1 MIGQTIS
8 HYKILEKLGGG
19 GMGVVYEAEDLN
31 LGRHVAL
38 KVLPEQL
45 AGDAQALE
53 RFQREAR
60 TASSLNHPNICTI
73 HEIGEH
79 EGKPFLVMELLEG
92 QTLKHRIN
100 SKPLPMDL
108 LMDLGIEI
116 ADALDAA
123 HGRGIVHRD
132 IKPANIFVTR
142 RDHAKVL
149 DFGLAKF
156 AVVQHGNAAP
166 ANLSVMPT
174 TAPEEMVTSPGTA
187 VGTVAYMSPEQVAG
201 KELDPRTDIF
211 SFGAVLYE
219 MSTGVLPFRGDTSG
233 LIFEAILN
241 REPPEP
247 VRFNPDVPKQL
258 ETIISKA
265 LEKDRNLRYQSASDL
280 RADLQ
285 RLKRD
290 TSSGRVASGAL
301 KSAAPPAAPS
311 EAAASSAIS
320 QTGAGRGESSVS
332 AGAADVA
339 GRSPTSGGSAAVPA
353 AAPSQGGLRAGAR
366 RYWIVAGAVVVVAA
380 LILWKG
386 GTIFHMGTAH
396 AAPKTIAIVEV
407 ENLTQDP
414 SLDWMN
420 SGVIEL
426 LTSDLAQTRQLEVIS
441 SERIR
446 GLIRARVKGDA
457 HLPADQ
463 ARDVAQDAQADW
475 FVSGALL
482 KVGNGL
488 RLDLRV
494 QDTSSGQVLFSDKFE
509 GENAQAVFAMA
520 DKATSGILGQLV
532 PGASAVESSAAVL
545 TSNVEALHAYEQG
558 RDYMS
563 RLLVDDAVKAYTRAT
578 QLDPQ
583 FAMAH
588 YDLSIAEALDGDSES
603 AEREADHALQLGDRL
618 PRQQKVLLQSRQE
631 AFHGHFDKGL
641 EILQA
646 AARDYPND
654 LDIQYNDG
662 FLLFTQW
669 EFEQSLP
676 VMEGVVKLDDRNAGA
691 YNTLTYLYAWTGDV
705 EKALAAN
712 AKYAALLPA
721 NDPNPFDSRGDV
733 YAINGRFDEA
743 LPIYRKNA
751 ELNPTFG
758 SQLKLPLS
766 YLSEGKYSLAAVS
779 IPKANAKDTSF
790 VGSAYQSVGA
800 DVLTA
805 SGHLEQAAAAYEA
818 AGREQ
823 LRLSPNDAS
832 IDLLKELQIYFEQ
845 GNSKAAMELGRRIPQ
860 PWGASARAFADEAT
874 GDHAAAE
881 KEFTAMQARLA
892 ANSNEEHAEQD
903 VRLARWIAS
912 AFAGHWKDVI
922 AGYPEV
928 PFTERN
934 WTAYFLARADFET
947 GNRDEARKQFLFFQ
961 KAQRVWLNGTTM
973 EHFNPLA
980 LELTQFYLAE
990 LLERDGKKSEAIN
1003 AYQDFL
1009 SHFEGSDAK
1018 LPQIAQARAALQR
1031 LM

>member
-19 GMGVVYEAEDLN
+19 GMGIVYEAEDLN

-92 QTLKHRIN
+92 QTLKHRI
-100 SKPLPMDL
+100 SGKPLPLDL

-132 IKPANIFVTR
+132 IKPANIFVTK

-156 AVVQHGNAAP
+156 AVTPHGHAAQP
-166 ANLSVMPT
+166 NLSAMPT
-174 TAPEEMVTSPGTA
+174 TAPEEMLTSPGTA

-201 KELDPRTDIF
+201 KELDARTDIF

-290 TSSGRVASGAL
+290 TSSGRVVSGGLKTGSGPGAIEPAVAPVTSGAG
-301 KSAAPPAAPS
+301 
-311 EAAASSAIS
+311 ASSAS
-320 QTGAGRGESSVS
+320 SSSAVPVPPTSGAVPVSSA
-332 AGAADVA
+332 AGAASE
-339 GRSPTSGGSAAVPA
+339 GSRGGLLA
-353 AAPSQGGLRAGAR
+353 AARK
-366 RYWIVAGAVVVVAA
+366 YWLAGAVVALVVAL
-380 LILWKG
+380 LIWKG
-386 GTIFHMGTAH
+386 ASFLHIGTAQ

-407 ENLTQDP
+407 ENLTQDA

-426 LTSDLAQTRQLEVIS
+426 LTSDLAQTKQLEVIS

-446 GLIRARVKGDA
+446 GLIHARMKGDA

-463 ARDVAQDAQADW
+463 ARDVAQDAHADW

-509 GENAQAVFAMA
+509 GDNAQAVFAMA
-520 DKATSGILGQLV
+520 DKATNGILGQLL
-532 PGASAVESSAAVL
+532 PGAAAAESSAVVL

-558 RDYMS
+558 QDFMA
-563 RLLVDDAVKAYTRAT
+563 RLLVDDAAKAFEKAVR
-578 QLDPQ
+578 LDPD

-588 YDLSIAEALDGDSES
+588 FQISIAYALAGNIESAANEADRAVALD
-603 AEREADHALQLGDRL
+603 DRL
-618 PRQQKVLLQSRQE
+618 PPQQQARIQARQQGLSGHPERQE
-631 AFHGHFDKGL
+631 Q
-641 EILQA
+641 ILKA
-646 AARDYPND
+646 ALRNYPND
-654 LDIQYNDG
+654 EDIAFEYA
-662 FLLFTQW
+662 FTLFV
-669 EFEQSLP
+669 EYKFEESIPTLEN
-676 VMEGVVKLDDRNAGA
+676 VLKRDDRNAAA
-691 YNTLTYLYAWTGDV
+691 YNSLTYAYAWEGDV
-705 EKALAAN
+705 QKALGEN
-712 AKYAALLPA
+712 DKYAALLPA
-721 NDPNPFDSRGDV
+721 NDPNPLDSRGDI
-733 YAINGRFDEA
+733 YAMNSRFEEA
-743 LPIYRKNA
+743 LPYYRKNVQ
-751 ELNPTFG
+751 LNPTFG
-758 SQLKLPLS
+758 SQIKIPLS
-766 YLSEGKYSLAAVS
+766 YMMDGKYSLATVS
-779 IPKANAKDTSF
+779 IPKSNPSDSPF
-790 VGSAYQSVGA
+790 VHVVNQSVQAGIA
-800 DVLTA
+800 AA
-805 SGHLEQAAAAYEA
+805 SGHIDEAEALYREAGREEIRLNPNSGSMAMLMAIQIDCEEGNPKAALELGRGLTGPSGAETRAIAEIVMGEQAAAEKDIGEIRAQLSGKVRPDTIDRYVA
-818 AGREQ
+818 AVR
-823 LRLSPNDAS
+823 
-832 IDLLKELQIYFEQ
+832 
-845 GNSKAAMELGRRIPQ
+845 
-860 PWGASARAFADEAT
+860 WV
-874 GDHAAAE
+874 AAA
-881 KEFTAMQARLA
+881 F
-892 ANSNEEHAEQD
+892 S
-903 VRLARWIAS
+903 
-912 AFAGHWKDVI
+912 GHWKDVI
-922 AGYPEV
+922 ADYPGAS
-928 PFTERN
+928 PLLSN
-934 WTAYFLARADFET
+934 WNAYFLARAELEIGD
-947 GNRDEARKQFLFFQ
+947 RDGARREFQFFQ
-961 KAQRVWLNGTTM
+961 KVQRVWLNGIAM
-973 EHFNPLA
+973 SGVDPLSI
-980 LELTQFYLAE
+980 ELSQFYTAQM
-990 LLERDGKKSEAIN
+990 LEQDGKKADAVN